1 MFIAIM
7 MMVVLAGYNQTV
19 LTLFAAFNNV
29 SHLEPTMTSSSYRM
43 LAAATSIMAFNVVQR
58 IITFVLNQVMIS
70 RTSPEVFGMAA
81 ISLELLLSTLLFLSR
96 EGIRLACLREKVI
109 SVTARQRLINLS
121 WIPSLSLV
129 TVVMSL
135 LVLRSLWTTN
145 NTEIMKPLG
154 AFQLDIVLMYSLGA
168 FLELCGEPWFNLF
181 QCNGKYE
188 PRLKADTMAVFVR
201 SITTCYTV
209 AWLDLGVHGFGYA
222 QMSYGLTHVL
232 MMMSASHQGVT
243 IDGVPLSWS
252 DYLPRLVPINPS
264 TSRYSTSSDSNPAS
278 ITNDTTV
285 QKGSM
290 LDAILDLRTA
300 SVALRATFSSLLKHV
315 LTEADKIA
323 LSFTSSPYDQ
333 GIFAV
338 ANNYGSLVTR
348 MVLLPI
354 EESARLN
361 FSSLA
366 AELRQLEK
374 HSQGSI
380 QAEPQR
386 ANASA
391 IAVPLISPSTTTKK
405 EITSSDKTDTTSIAD
420 VNQSAGTFNDV
431 QSNVMSDKISSMVHA
446 LESLLDQLLLV
457 VSLLGVAFLI
467 FGPCYSRVVVRLLFA
482 RPYQSEES
490 IRTLAMVSVNVFVL
504 ALNGVT
510 EAFVHAVMPPTD
522 FFRVNLGFVA
532 SSVAYVLLVG
542 PSIARAGTCGLGIPT
557 LSIFSQSTSLDTF
570 PAYPFNKPSPH
581 LLK

>member
-1 MFIAIM
+1 
-7 MMVVLAGYNQTV
+7 
-19 LTLFAAFNNV
+19 
-29 SHLEPTMTSSSYRM
+29 MTSSSSRM
-43 LAAATSIMAFNVVQR
+43 LTAATSIMAFNVVQR

-264 TSRYSTSSDSNPAS
+264 TTRYSTSSDSNPVS
-278 ITNDTTV
+278 ITNDRTV

-386 ANASA
+386 ANASV

-431 QSNVMSDKISSMVHA
+431 QSNVISDKISSMVHA

-542 PSIARAGTCGLGIPT
+542 PSIARAGTCGLGIST
-557 LSIFSQSTSLDTF
+557 LSIFFQSTSLYTF